1 MMKTFEQLLLH
12 HLRPQVHHAQD
23 LLQFAY
29 QAKVG
34 VEDAILFLLHRAYSH
49 LDKES
54 LISQAPLIPSIPC
67 Y

>member
-34 VEDAILFLLHRAYSH
+34 VEDAILFLLHRAYSY

-54 LISQAPLIPSIPC
+54 C
-67 Y
+67 M